1 MIKVPYLLQAPV
13 KGVKL
18 LDGRFLRAF
27 NNNIAFLKRFD
38 IDRMLYWFCVNAG
51 VPAPGAPYAAGDGH
65 FENNLHGQTVG
76 EFLMGAGTSLPW
88 QEDLQLR
95 STVRALLNEL
105 KTYQQDDGY
114 LVPVDRKTFQTKEYP
129 CLLYTS
135 DAADD

>member
-18 LDGRFLRAF
+18 LDGRFLSAF

-38 IDRMLYWFCVNAG
+38 IDRMLYWFRVNAG

-76 EFLMGAGTSLPW
+76 EF
-88 QEDLQLR
+88 
-95 STVRALLNEL
+95 
-105 KTYQQDDGY
+105 
-114 LVPVDRKTFQTKEYP
+114 
-129 CLLYTS
+129 
-135 DAADD
+135 